1 MRKTW
6 QTGTMAR
13 ARAER
18 ILRRDLSRPK
28 RRSTRRARMTR
39 TMPVGSSVRTRET
52 RDMQTTNMSS
62 QHHGSVTKGRNQF
75 AKARITS
82 SAVKM
87 IVKNRLS
94 RFNVSPRLVEEP
106 SGLVSSLAYCDSRM
120 VQMKLCA
127 HYDQQFLKR

>member
-39 TMPVGSSVRTRET
+39 TMPVGSLVRTRET
-52 RDMQTTNMSS
+52 RDMHTTNMSS

-127 HYDQQFLKR
+127 QRNQDLC

>member
-39 TMPVGSSVRTRET
+39 TMPVGSLVRTRET

>member
-18 ILRRDLSRPK
+18 ILRRDLRRPK

-39 TMPVGSSVRTRET
+39 TMPVGSLVRTRET